1 MKDSTQSPP
10 GHSLERDVEEVAH
23 GAAKI
28 AQTELNAGAM
38 TTSGVIMQSI
48 THMGPAIGLATS
60 LAFVTSFVGVT
71 SPIVYGLALLIVLS
85 ICSGLTRLAKNF
97 PSAGGYFTYT
107 SRTLHPRIGL
117 LTAWLYFLY
126 DPLVAAIMS
135 TFFGYIL
142 QEFLMA
148 QYGFDF
154 PWWITFLVFTSL
166 VTFALYRGVKFSVR
180 TLMVVGAIE
189 IGVLVALAISG
200 LISPGDG
207 GTNLEPFNP
216 ANAPLNGLY
225 LAVVFSIVT
234 FTGFESVAPLAEESE
249 DPTRT
254 IPRAIII
261 SVLLL
266 GAFVLF
272 TSWGIVVGWGTED
285 SAALAETAENPVLV
299 VAQDLWG
306 FGWVLAMFAIANSA
320 LGTALAASNASTR
333 VFFAMARVGVLPRWL
348 AKVSPTSRTPVNAI
362 TFQSIVTLIVGLGVG
377 FWIGPDYTFFVI
389 GLMLTL
395 GLIFVY
401 GAGNIGAMRYYLTEA
416 RSRLNVFL
424 DVILPIVSTAA
435 LIWVGYKSIVPL
447 PESPL
452 RYAPFIVAGWL
463 ALGVLVVLFLALRGR
478 EDWAVRAS
486 EAAYEG
492 SGDGA
497 PADLARRE

>member
-10 GHSLERDVEEVAH
+10 GHSLEKDIEGVAH
-23 GAAKI
+23 GAATI

-38 TTSGVIMQSI
+38 TTSGVVMQSI

-60 LAFVTSFVGVT
+60 IAFVTSFVGIT
-71 SPIVYGLALLIVLS
+71 SPVVYGLALLIVLS

-117 LTAWLYFLY
+117 LIAWLYFIY
-126 DPLVAAIMS
+126 DPLVAAIINA
-135 TFFGYIL
+135 FFGYIL
-142 QEFLMA
+142 QEFLQA

-154 PWWITFLVFTSL
+154 PWWITFLIMSAM
-166 VTFALYRGVKFSVR
+166 VTFALYRGVKFSVQ
-180 TLMVVGAIE
+180 TLMVLGGIE
-189 IGVLVALAISG
+189 IIVLIALAISG

-207 GTNLEPFNP
+207 GTSLAPFDP
-216 ANAPLNGLY
+216 SNAPSLSGLY
-225 LAVVFSIVT
+225 LGVVFSIVT
-234 FTGFESVAPLAEESE
+234 FTGFESVAPLAEESK
-249 DPTRT
+249 DPKRT

-266 GAFVLF
+266 GGFVLF
-272 TSWGIVVGWGTED
+272 ASWGIVIGWGTD
-285 SAALAETAENPVLV
+285 NSAALAETAENPVLV
-299 VAQDLWG
+299 VAQRLWG
-306 FGWVLAMFAIANSA
+306 FGWVFAMFAIANSA

-333 VFFAMARVGVLPRWL
+333 VFFAMGRVGVLPKWL
-348 AKVSPTSRTPVNAI
+348 SKVSPTRKTPVNAI
-362 TFQSIVTLIVGLGVG
+362 TFQSIVTLCVGLGVG
-377 FWIGPDYTFFVI
+377 FWIGPDYEFYVI

-401 GAGNIGAMRYYLTEA
+401 GAGNIGSMKYYLTKA
-416 RSRLNVFL
+416 RSKLNWFL
-424 DVILPIVSTAA
+424 DVILPIGSTAA

-463 ALGVLVVLFLALRGR
+463 ALGALLVLFLALRGR
-478 EDWAVRAS
+478 EDWLVRAS

-492 SGDGA
+492 S
-497 PADLARRE
+497 EEEES